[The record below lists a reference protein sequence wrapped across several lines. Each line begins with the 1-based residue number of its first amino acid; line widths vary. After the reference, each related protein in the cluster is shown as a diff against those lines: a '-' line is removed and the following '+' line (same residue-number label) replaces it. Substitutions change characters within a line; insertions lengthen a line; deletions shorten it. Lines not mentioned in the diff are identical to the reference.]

1 MRFADTTSSRGL
13 KRAAVL
19 SCAMCCLVTVI
30 WGAQQSGGTA
40 SGPQGND
47 GHMLRALLDEVRQLR
62 LTLQRTSL
70 NTTRAQLAFERMRL
84 QRSRLDVLLREAE
97 SVRAQR
103 DSVREALA
111 QSGDRFKELEEQ
123 TGHAS
128 DAALRAR
135 FERQLVL
142 SKQVLNAHAR
152 REEQL
157 REREAQ
163 LNAQLQ
169 AEQAK
174 LGELEDQLGNLERE
188 LSAP

>member
-1 MRFADTTSSRGL
+1 MRFAETTSSRGL
-13 KRAAVL
+13 KRVAVL
-19 SCAMCCLVTVI
+19 FCAMCCLVTVI
-30 WGAQQSGGTA
+30 WGAQSGGA
-40 SGPQGND
+40 AGGPQGSD
-47 GHMLRALLDEVRQLR
+47 GHTLRALLDEVRQLR

-84 QRSRLDVLLREAE
+84 QRSRVDVLLREVE

-103 DSVREALA
+103 ESVREALA
-111 QSGDRFKELEEQ
+111 QAANRFKELEEQ

-135 FERQLVL
+135 FERQLGL
-142 SKQVLNAHAR
+142 SKQVLNAHTR

-157 REREAQ
+157 REREEQ
-163 LNAQLQ
+163 LTAQLQ

>member
-1 MRFADTTSSRGL
+1 MRFAETTSSRGL
-13 KRAAVL
+13 KRAAAL
-19 SCAMCCLVTVI
+19 SCAICCLVTII
-30 WGAQQSGGTA
+30 WGAQSGGA
-40 SGPQGND
+40 SSGAQGSE
-47 GHMLRALLDEVRQLR
+47 GHTLRALLEEVHQLR

-84 QRSRLDVLLREAE
+84 QRSRLDVLLREVE

-111 QSGDRFKELEEQ
+111 QAGDRFKELEEQ

-135 FERQLVL
+135 FERQLGL

-157 REREAQ
+157 RERDAQ

-174 LGELEDQLGNLERE
+174 LGELEDQLANLERE